1 MDFRESQYLRLGN
14 YRLVVK
20 IKYEKPIDLLN
31 VVGGLKALGEMYVD
45 SSGDKRARF
54 LIEEVR
60 QSSIEMYLAESLSLI
75 KSAIEYSEFTL
86 EFWVHII
93 SVINIFKERKEQG
106 GREEQRKDIKAIKE
120 KLNELTRKKPVGSAT
135 TNKELEQI
143 DKIVGMVDN
152 PGESAELALVDGSS
166 RETYINCTFNIND
179 ASTIRDSIKELRKY
193 VESPEECKKRL
204 FRWEQPNIG
213 RTKRGVIESIY
224 SEPCRVVFID
234 DSTEARM
241 ITGPGWSKRLYMVN
255 VGVER
260 VRGVPKVYR
269 ITQEFP
275 EESFMD
281 DTDEDSDV
289 SDISINIEEPAIAYS
304 YKHQQPKKRK
314 KIRGYTLYGELY
326 GVRNW
331 KEAMIGI
338 FNKFIEKDREFVN
351 RFRRMHPQ
359 YWNDTRQLIVDR
371 QDEVYLK
378 SPHLIKHAR
387 QLDNGQYIDT
397 NLSQDYIE
405 TRIKDACEVMG
416 LRYGVDL
423 ILHEM

>member
-1 MDFRESQYLRLGN
+1 M
-14 YRLVVK
+14 VVK
-20 IKYEKPIDLLN
+20 IKHEKPIDLLN

-75 KSAIEYSEFTL
+75 KDAIEYSELTL

-93 SVINIFKERKEQG
+93 SVINIFKGRKEQG

-120 KLNELTRKKPVGSAT
+120 KLNELTRKKPVDSAT

-143 DKIVGMVDN
+143 DKIVGMVDK
-152 PGESAELALVDGSS
+152 PGEGAELALVDGSS
-166 RETYINCTFNIND
+166 RDTYINCTFNVYE
-179 ASTIRDSIKELRKY
+179 ASTIRNSIKELRKY
-193 VESPEECKKRL
+193 DESSEECKKRL

-224 SEPCRVVFID
+224 PESCRVVFID

-241 ITGPGWSKRLYMVN
+241 TTGPGWSKRLYIVN
-255 VGVER
+255 VEVER

-275 EESFMD
+275 DESFWD
-281 DTDEDSDV
+281 DKDEDYDT
-289 SDISINIEEPAIAYS
+289 SDISIDIREYAHADRL
-304 YKHQQPKKRK
+304 QQPQKRK
-314 KIRGYTLYGELY
+314 KVKGYTLYGELY

-338 FNKFIEKDREFVN
+338 FNKFIEKDRDFVN

-359 YWNDTRQLIVDR
+359 YWNDTRQLIADR

-378 SPHLIKHAR
+378 SPHLIKHAC

-397 NLSQDYIE
+397 NLSQDHIE